1 MSQFTREKKEE
12 TKLKIFKLLK
22 KKIDEKTVKYAQQNI
37 DEMAKIINRPREG
50 EIVKLENI
58 EIPYYFVPPKESKM
72 CIREQYYERNG
83 YFRSTIILNRN
94 NLLLDGYTTYLLA
107 LNKGYDYI
115 TILREK

>member
-1 MSQFTREKKEE
+1 M
-12 TKLKIFKLLK
+12 KIFKALK
-22 KKIDEKTVKYAQQNI
+22 KKIEEKTVKYAQENI

-58 EIPYYFVPPKESKM
+58 KIPKYFTNPNPKKLERK
-72 CIREQYYERNG
+72 RKYYEKNR
-83 YFRSTIILNRN
+83 YFRSVVVLSKH

-107 LNKGYDYI
+107 LDEGYDYI